1 MQPFSKT
8 LALWLLIAVMA
19 APWAGYGLAKGTET
33 QPPVAGC
40 HSSGKKIPASTP
52 INHDCCQAAHDRA
65 ILPQPTTMRPLLVR
79 ISTANEFEQTALAV
93 LARIHTPSL
102 LIQPGDPPVTSPLL
116 I

>member
-1 MQPFSKT
+1 MKLLSKT
-8 LALWLLIAVMA
+8 LARLLLIAAMA

-33 QPPVAGC
+33 QPQVAGC
-40 HSSGKKIPASTP
+40 HSSSKKIPASTP

-79 ISTANEFEQTALAV
+79 ISTANEFDQSALAV
-93 LARIHTPSL
+93 LAPIHSSSL
-102 LIQPGDPPVTSPLL
+102 LIQPGDPPLTTPLL